1 MAVCTEV
8 TPNGFFEELFLCTRV
23 AVVGIVLVGLLVVD
37 ACGTFD
43 ASRGEACGLC
53 RAG

>member
-23 AVVGIVLVGLLVVD
+23 AVVGIVLVELLVVD